1 MYLVQVCLTEIRP
14 CVIIHGM
21 KIVKLNSRF
30 RNRRDYGHTI
40 ALRFDTWNTQA
51 AQYEQAAHELLGSQ
65 YSGNLMYP
73 YWRGHFGVASGHTPQ
88 KPYWISFRDSAHL
101 TVVMLRVDQK
111 G

>member
-1 MYLVQVCLTEIRP
+1 
-14 CVIIHGM
+14 M
-21 KIVKLNSRF
+21 KIVKLHSRF

-40 ALRFDTWNTQA
+40 ALRFSTWDNKA
-51 AQYEQAAHELLGSQ
+51 ARYEQAAHDLLGTQ
-65 YSGNLMYP
+65 FSGYPNYP

-101 TVVMLRVDQK
+101 TMVLLRVDQK